1 MILNKTIVNK
11 KVLENTIGEYIVVIY
26 QLNEDNTRSAIKCDY
41 DSKMYV
47 LDKDAEY
54 DVLGAQHWFK
64 IQNGRIV

>member
-1 MILNKTIVNK
+1 MNK
-11 KVLENTIGEYIVVIY
+11 KVLEDTIGEYIVVIY

-54 DVLGAQHWFK
+54 NVLGAQHWFK
-64 IQNGRIV
+64 IKNGRIV

>member
-11 KVLENTIGEYIVVIY
+11 KVLENTIGEYIVAIY
-26 QLNEDNTRSAIKCDY
+26 QVNDNNTKTVVKCDY

-64 IQNGRIV
+64 IKNGKLV